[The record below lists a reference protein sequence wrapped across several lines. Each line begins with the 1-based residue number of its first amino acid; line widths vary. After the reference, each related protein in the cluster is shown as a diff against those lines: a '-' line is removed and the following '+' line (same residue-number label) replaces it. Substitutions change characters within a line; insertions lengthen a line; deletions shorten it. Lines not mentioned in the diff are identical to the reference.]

1 LASDHSVWADR
12 TAANHPGI
20 IYNRSS
26 EPTRWINVVSLN
38 QDFQLTE
45 ATASIDQAGHASLGA
60 QAVAGEYRILI
71 NPAGQILL
79 DPIAHRPEPEQWLWQ
94 NPEAIAAVRQG
105 IEQAKAGQVK
115 DLGSFAAYADL
126 EIDD

>member
-1 LASDHSVWADR
+1 M
-12 TAANHPGI
+12 
-20 IYNRSS
+20 
-26 EPTRWINVVSLN
+26 SLN

-45 ATASIDQAGHASLGA
+45 ATASIDQAGRASLGE

-79 DPIAHRPEPEQWLWQ
+79 DPIAHRPEAEQWLWQ
-94 NPEAIAAVRQG
+94 NPEALASVKLG

-115 DLGSFAAYADL
+115 DLGSFAEYADL
-126 EIDD
+126 EIED